1 MCPAGPAAVCFRASE
16 QPTQV
21 NPLADDR
28 ADHIRSGL
36 GDPAT
41 VGHDHQVSAC
51 SSVSAAGRADDRVH
65 AQAATAVKVVI
76 AHLTRQPAPP
86 VDPCVV

>member
-41 VGHDHQVSAC
+41 VGHDHLRDDPLRYATTPP
-51 SSVSAAGRADDRVH
+51 AG
-65 AQAATAVKVVI
+65 
-76 AHLTRQPAPP
+76 
-86 VDPCVV
+86 

>member
-41 VGHDHQVSAC
+41 VGHDHLWDMITR
-51 SSVSAAGRADDRVH
+51 SVRAA
-65 AQAATAVKVVI
+65 
-76 AHLTRQPAPP
+76 P
-86 VDPCVV
+86 